1 MTVVHHCVINQG
13 VKSVPALCRSSY
25 QLARSLLLL
34 LQNSNS
40 IATATILCISQQLV
54 PALRAL
60 ASLQLFHNGSISILK
75 HLQKIHI
82 LVNPLSTPSN
92 KGTFD
97 DNFASFDHLPK
108 SIWTFLI
115 LNADKTG
122 SFGPPAL
129 FSSPSILN
137 FPPISGLVFLVS
149 ENGLVFVVGLHNNRK
164 FLHLQAIGL
173 APLFGIEV

>member
-60 ASLQLFHNGSISILK
+60 ASLQLFHNGSTSILK
-75 HLQKIHI
+75 RLQKIHTF
-82 LVNPLSTPSN
+82 LSTRSN

-137 FPPISGLVFLVS
+137 LPPISGLVFLVS
-149 ENGLVFVVGLHNNRK
+149 ENGLFVDGLHDNRK
-164 FLHLQAIGL
+164 FLRPQVICLS
-173 APLFGIEV
+173 PLFGASYDTQ